1 MQLRNCIILKMQ
13 KVKFLNNLKIK
24 TMKKIILIIAVVAL
38 SFNSNAQSSIF
49 DKFEDMDGVSSVIV
63 NQEAFKMLARFKGG
77 GDEGQ
82 EYLDMVKNLN
92 SFKVFT
98 TENIDVASQMTSVM
112 DKYLKSSKLTELM
125 RVKDEGTNVRIYV
138 RAGKDDDH
146 VSELLMFVNGVS
158 KYTKGSGSPIEA
170 ETVIL
175 SLTGDIDL
183 NKISK
188 LTESHIPNSGKHL
201 KTN

>member
-1 MQLRNCIILKMQ
+1 MQLRNCNILKMQ

-24 TMKKIILIIAVVAL
+24 TMKKIILIIAVVAF

-82 EYLDMVKNLN
+82 EYLEMVKNLN

-98 TENIDVASQMTSVM
+98 TDDLQIASEMTAVM

-125 RVKDEGTNVRIYV
+125 RVKDEDTNVKIFV
-138 RAGKDDDH
+138 RAGKDEDH
-146 VSELLMFVNGVS
+146 VSELLMFVNGVG
-158 KYTKGSGSPIEA
+158 KYMKDSDSPIKA

-188 LTESHIPNSGKHL
+188 LTESHIPNSGAHL

>member
-1 MQLRNCIILKMQ
+1 MQLRNCNILKMQ

-38 SFNSNAQSSIF
+38 SFNSYAQSSIF

-82 EYLDMVKNLN
+82 EYLEMVKNLN

-98 TENIDVASQMTSVM
+98 TDKMEIASQMSSVM
-112 DKYLKSSKLTELM
+112 DKYLK
-125 RVKDEGTNVRIYV
+125 Y
-138 RAGKDDDH
+138 
-146 VSELLMFVNGVS
+146 
-158 KYTKGSGSPIEA
+158 
-170 ETVIL
+170 
-175 SLTGDIDL
+175 
-183 NKISK
+183 
-188 LTESHIPNSGKHL
+188 
-201 KTN
+201 

>member
-1 MQLRNCIILKMQ
+1 MQLRNCSILKMQ

-38 SFNSNAQSSIF
+38 SFNSYAQSSIF

-82 EYLDMVKNLN
+82 EYLEMVQNLN

-98 TENIDVASQMTSVM
+98 TDNLEIASEMTAVM

-125 RVKDEGTNVRIYV
+125 RVKDEDTNVKIFV

-146 VSELLMFVNGVS
+146 VSELLMFVNGVG
-158 KYTKGSGSPIEA
+158 KYMKDSDSPIKA

-188 LTESHIPNSGKHL
+188 LTESHIPDSGKHL
-201 KTN
+201 KIN

>member
-1 MQLRNCIILKMQ
+1 MQLHNCNILKMQ

-38 SFNSNAQSSIF
+38 SFTSNAQSSIF

-77 GDEGQ
+77 GEEGQ
-82 EYLDMVKNLN
+82 EYLEMVKNLN

-98 TENIDVASQMTSVM
+98 TDNLDIASEMTSVM

-125 RVKDEGTNVRIYV
+125 RVKDEDTNVKIFV
-138 RAGKDDDH
+138 RAGKDEDH
-146 VSELLMFVNGVS
+146 VSELLMFVNGVG
-158 KYTKGSGSPIEA
+158 KYMKDSDSPIKA

>member
-1 MQLRNCIILKMQ
+1 MQ

-201 KTN
+201 KIN